1 MISERSLFWSGG
13 FLLSVFCAVSAAAAG
28 QQNPSHSF
36 GPDQCG
42 PADPAYIHTAN
53 ETGGVPLF
61 LQRSEAVKAMQ
72 LMRESTRENVSSV
85 LWASAKLAGAA
96 QAFDIPIDSS
106 TQRITFTFS
115 TDTKGSSLDLRSPD
129 GRLVVV
135 GSPHTEDSEL
145 NCGRIVTVDKPGAG
159 IWRAA
164 VKGTGTYWLEAKAQS
179 GIFFI
184 DAKFVEVGGRPGHE
198 GLFRISGQPI
208 AGERATMQV
217 SLSAT
222 DTRTT
227 EFAFVSERGDI
238 LHRLALKVTDSD
250 GDFLEATGEVEL
262 PSVPFRLALSGQDMK
277 GMRYQRFYGP
287 LFHAE
292 TVRVLPKLDFDEI
305 VPGSSRA
312 AVFEVTNFG
321 PARVFKISVMDPK
334 RFVTNI
340 EPQELSIG
348 SHASKLIH
356 VGLAVPA
363 TAQKYGR
370 DNILVTAQSTS
381 GPPTAN
387 SAVVR
392 LTVANPDAQ
401 SPVH

>member
-1 MISERSLFWSGG
+1 MISCDRV
-13 FLLSVFCAVSAAAAG
+13 LLIVCALSSAALA

-42 PADPAYIHTAN
+42 PADPAYIHPAN

-72 LMRESTRENVSSV
+72 LMRESTRENVSTV
-85 LWASAKLAGAA
+85 LWASAKLAGAVA
-96 QAFDIPIDSS
+96 AFEIPVDSS
-106 TQRITFTFS
+106 TERITFAFS
-115 TDTKGSSLDLRSPD
+115 TDTKGSRLDLRSPD
-129 GRLVVV
+129 GRLVGV
-135 GSPHTEDSEL
+135 GSPRTEDSEL
-145 NCGRIVTVDKPGAG
+145 NCGRILTVAKPEAG

-164 VKGTGTYWLEAKAQS
+164 VSGTGTYWLEAKAQS

-184 DAKFVEVGGRPGHE
+184 NAQFVEEGGRPGHE

-208 AGERATMQV
+208 AGERATIQA

-222 DTRTT
+222 DTKTT

-238 LHRLALKVTDSD
+238 LHRLAMKVTDSD
-250 GDFLEATGEVEL
+250 GEFLETTGEVEL
-262 PSVPFRLALSGQDMK
+262 PSVPFRLAVSGRDMK
-277 GMRYQRFYGP
+277 GMRYQRFYEP

-292 TVRVLPKLDFDEI
+292 TVQVIPKLDFDE
-305 VPGSSRA
+305 VAPGSSRA
-312 AVFEVTNFG
+312 AVFEIRNPG
-321 PARVFKISVMDPK
+321 PARVFKITVADTK

-363 TAQKYGR
+363 TAQKYGK
-370 DNILVTAQSTS
+370 DNIVVTAQSTS
-381 GPPTAN
+381 GPATTN

-392 LTVANPDAQ
+392 ITVANPDPEL
-401 SPVH
+401 PVH